1 MTTLRCAMCR
11 ADLVTTRLGD
21 TQADVCST
29 GHGVALTPRGAPS
42 VEPAL
47 AGVWARAEA
56 AAAGIRRCPRCDGEM
71 AVVSVGEDA
80 VKADA
85 CALCEVLWLDGLEVA
100 GLSPTPPDR
109 EDLVALA
116 LTLLSSD
123 QMQPAL

>member
-1 MTTLRCAMCR
+1 MGARSATTEAIREALRDAT
-11 ADLVTTRLGD
+11 AS
-21 TQADVCST
+21 VCIMI
-29 GHGVALTPRGAPS
+29 RGANDVVHEVVAVPVS
-42 VEPAL
+42 TSPLSYVVEGPGFRHHGL
-47 AGVWARAEA
+47 SEQ
-56 AAAGIRRCPRCDGEM
+56 
-71 AVVSVGEDA
+71 DA

-100 GLSPTPPDR
+100 GLSHTPPDR